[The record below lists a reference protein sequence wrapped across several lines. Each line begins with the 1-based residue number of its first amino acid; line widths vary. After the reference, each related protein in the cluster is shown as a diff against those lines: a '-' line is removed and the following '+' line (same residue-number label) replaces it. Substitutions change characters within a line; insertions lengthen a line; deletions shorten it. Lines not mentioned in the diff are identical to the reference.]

1 LWITACSKF
10 SPLMWERLRRFSAL
24 ERPAQIL
31 FLRAILL
38 LPLVSLSL
46 RWRGFRETQTVL
58 ERFLSKANPEQNFAE
73 ASRRAALTAHM
84 VNVADRHGLVHPSCL
99 AKSLTLRWLL
109 ERQGIASELR
119 IGIRKENE
127 KFEAHAWVERDGA
140 ALNEPEEHHRH
151 YAAFDAAFSS
161 LPPDEK

>member
-1 LWITACSKF
+1 
-10 SPLMWERLRRFSAL
+10 MWERLRRFSAL

-58 ERFLSKANPEQNFAE
+58 ERFLSKANPERNIAE

-84 VNVADRHGLVHPSCL
+84 VNVADRRGLVHPSCL
-99 AKSLTLRWLL
+99 AKSLTLWWLL
-109 ERQGIASELR
+109 RRQGITSHLR
-119 IGIRKENE
+119 IGIRKDNE
-127 KFEAHAWVERDGA
+127 KFEAHAWVECDGA

>member
-1 LWITACSKF
+1 
-10 SPLMWERLRRFSAL
+10 MWERLRRFNAL
-24 ERPAQIL
+24 ERPAQSL
-31 FLRAILL
+31 FLRAIVL

-46 RWRGFRETQTVL
+46 RWRGFRETQAVL
-58 ERFLSKANPEQNFAE
+58 ERFPSKANPEQNLAE
-73 ASRRAALTAHM
+73 VSRRAALTAHM
-84 VNVADRHGLVHPSCL
+84 VNVADSRGLVHASCL
-99 AKSLTLRWLL
+99 AKSLTLWWLL
-109 ERQGIASELR
+109 GRQGIASGLR

-161 LPPDEK
+161 LPSDEK